1 MGAMKNLTFDNNA
14 EENTLEQIGENNIS
28 EDITKEK
35 TETTTAETPQENTPA
50 FEGKAEQP
58 PVAEQ
63 AKPLQVDLF
72 SLTGETPPPPVEK
85 TKVKSEKACC
95 AAPKS
100 AAGKKTDSSSK
111 PETKEPP
118 KGIQRLVVLQN
129 NEQFPF
135 DGDMT
140 LEEIRG
146 ELAKD
151 YPMYTE
157 KNTKWHW
164 EEQKDLNRI
173 LCIPT
178 ATFNKAG

>member
-14 EENTLEQIGENNIS
+14 EEKTLEQMEEAN
-28 EDITKEK
+28 TEK
-35 TETTTAETPQENTPA
+35 
-50 FEGKAEQP
+50 P

-85 TKVKSEKACC
+85 PKAKPEKAKSENACC

-100 AAGKKTDSSSK
+100 AAGKKTGSSSN

-140 LEEIRG
+140 LKEIRV